1 MCVRFFIYIYF
12 YFTHIP
18 FFFFLS
24 YWEYTYTLIISYVRY
39 YVIMIL
45 KMYITSFLINNLIWH
60 NNMSNTTVTN
70 YFTIFL
76 QNIDV
81 ANLLLV

>member
-1 MCVRFFIYIYF
+1 VR
-12 YFTHIP
+12 H
-18 FFFFLS
+18 
-24 YWEYTYTLIISYVRY
+24 

-45 KMYITSFLINNLIWH
+45 KMYIISFLINNLIWH
-60 NNMSNTTVTN
+60 NNMSNTTIIN